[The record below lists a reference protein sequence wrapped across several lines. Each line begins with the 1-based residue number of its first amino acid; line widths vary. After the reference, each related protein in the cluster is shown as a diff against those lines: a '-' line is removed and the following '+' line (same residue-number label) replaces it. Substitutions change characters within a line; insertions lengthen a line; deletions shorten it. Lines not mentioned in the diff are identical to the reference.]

1 MFPFRKTVRKADRVR
16 RYTIQSID
24 GGWEVITEQDEHS
37 IRRVAYDDWH
47 RVERARRMI
56 ALELNT
62 LRAHGWT
69 DVTESN
75 YSAKR

>member
-1 MFPFRKTVRKADRVR
+1 MSSFTKVLRKADQTR
-16 RYTIQSID
+16 RYTIQPID
-24 GGWEVITEQDEHS
+24 TGWEVITEHDAQS
-37 IRRVAYDDWH
+37 VRRVAYDDWH

-56 ALELNT
+56 ALELST

-69 DVTESN
+69 EEFEAG